1 MYGTF
6 AQRMECYNYPSLL
19 FLILTYILLRHN
31 YLIYF
36 FDVVTFFYDVRI
48 TLYFGTFELCM
59 EIMLQLRFAFVRHCE
74 VTLLR
79 QDYNFCYVTF
89 TLFICLMQL
98 RFLMTL
104 ELRYNFG
111 TFKLSTETTL

>member
-74 VTLLR
+74 VTFITSRLQFLLR
-79 QDYNFCYVTF
+79 HIYVIYLFDAVTF
-89 TLFICLMQL
+89 FDDVRITL
-98 RFLMTL
+98 
-104 ELRYNFG
+104 
-111 TFKLSTETTL
+111 